1 MIQLIFQ
8 QMANLFGHAKPK
20 KLPRPRTEIDHTL
33 RLATALRVYGLTH
46 QVHDVLCAV
55 AKLQAERGH
64 ATIPAVCL
72 ELSCTYQNVNQHL
85 IKNPD
90 WFLVDKDA
98 QPRRYTLSPEAIRVM
113 AKVQKRIRMQ

>member
-1 MIQLIFQ
+1 MIQLIFHH
-8 QMANLFGHAKPK
+8 MRDYFSATSKPR
-20 KLPRPRTEIDHTL
+20 LPKVRTEIDHTL
-33 RLATALRVYGLTH
+33 KLATALRVYGLTH

-55 AKLQAERGH
+55 AKLQSARGY
-64 ATIPAVCL
+64 ATIPTVCQ

-113 AKVQKRIRMQ
+113 AKVQKRIRMS